1 MRAIVGMF
9 ATGDLRN
16 VGRAIDRNY
25 IDHQGLADI
34 EIRGL
39 EGFSRVVTAARGAVP
54 DLQIAIEDLIAEDDK
69 VVTPLR
75 WWGTTLNGEKI
86 ERETIDIVRF
96 TNGRAQEH
104 WGAHLWVRSGGY
116 GAKPQDGR

>member
-16 VGRAIDRNY
+16 VAKTIDRNY
-25 IDHQGLADI
+25 IDHQGLEGI
-34 EIRGL
+34 EIRGPD
-39 EGFSRVVTAARGAVP
+39 GFSRVVETARGAIR
-54 DLQIAIEDLIAEDDK
+54 DLQVTIEDLIAEDDK
-69 VVTPLR
+69 VVARLQ

-104 WGAHLWVRSGGY
+104 WGTAVWVRSGEHGTNPRD
-116 GAKPQDGR
+116 K